1 MKPYGFPSIRKSIQQ
16 SVEFDS
22 QIRSTVELL
31 RIVPSIHEGATL
43 TISRL
48 EARNMTEKRTLRLS
62 EISVLT

>member
-1 MKPYGFPSIRKSIQQ
+1 MKPYRFPSIQKSIQQ

-22 QIRSTVELL
+22 QIRSTVELS

-48 EARNMTEKRTLRLS
+48 EARNTTEKRAPRLS